1 MKSLTVLG
9 AYINMPKHC
18 EGIEVLLQ
26 EARSFLEEDFCLLWK
41 EKTNVDISH
50 KD

>member
-9 AYINMPKHC
+9 VYIIMPKHC

-26 EARSFLEEDFCLLWK
+26 EARSFLEEGFCLLK
-41 EKTNVDISH
+41 IKNNQYQEGL
-50 KD
+50 